1 MLGSNL
7 GDQLGMSISGAM
19 QEPLLGGD
27 NCAYF
32 SRRICFKPC
41 KNSF

>member
-7 GDQLGMSISGAM
+7 GDQLGMSISRVRR
-19 QEPLLGGD
+19 EPLLGGD

-32 SRRICFKPC
+32 SRRICFKPRE
-41 KNSF
+41 NSL